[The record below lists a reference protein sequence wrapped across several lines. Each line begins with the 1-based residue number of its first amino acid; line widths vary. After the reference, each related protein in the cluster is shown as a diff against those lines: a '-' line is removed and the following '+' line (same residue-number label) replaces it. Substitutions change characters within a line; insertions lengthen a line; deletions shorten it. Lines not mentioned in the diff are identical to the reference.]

1 MSRGFLS
8 FLLALATVGAP
19 LPSAG
24 AQAPV
29 RAPAHETG
37 QSGRTAGGSGSELLK
52 QGRDL
57 LAKGSAA
64 EAVPVLRQ
72 AIEKNP
78 ADADAHLLL
87 GSALALL
94 PRRSEAV
101 AELTQAIRL
110 RPDHAPAYNILG
122 MTLARFA
129 EFDSA
134 QKAFEKAIAIDPKLA
149 GAHLNLALVFAQ
161 KGEIARARRAVTR
174 AIELYG
180 DTSAAAYP
188 HYVAGNLYNQQNL
201 PGRALQEFE
210 AAVRLNPKF
219 PEAFLELGSTRR
231 RLSDEAGCIDAL
243 RRAVELAP
251 GNAEARYRLGV
262 EYLNQRQGAKA
273 VEHLGAAYRLKPD
286 DRGILYNYSRALRLD
301 GQEER
306 AKIVFRKLSETMSV
320 TTKASQHL
328 ADAARLTNEGVA
340 LEKQGDFRAA
350 IEKYSAALE
359 FDPLEASVRRNL
371 GLALCRAGRWSE
383 GIAELREAQRIDPN
397 DAETTRALYIALE
410 QEAAARGR

>member
-8 FLLALATVGAP
+8 FLLALVIVFAP
-19 LPSAG
+19 LPSAV
-24 AQAPV
+24 AQALD
-29 RAPAHETG
+29 RAPADEKS
-37 QSGRTAGGSGSELLK
+37 QSGRNAGASGSELLQ

-64 EAVPVLRQ
+64 EAVPLLRQ

-87 GSALALL
+87 GSALALI

-101 AELTQAIRL
+101 AELALAIEL
-110 RPDHAPAYNILG
+110 RPDHAPAYNVLG

-161 KGEIARARRAVTR
+161 KGEIARASRAVAR

-180 DTSAAAYP
+180 DTVSAAYP
-188 HYVAGNLYNQQNL
+188 HYVAGRLYNQQNL

-210 AAVRLNPKF
+210 AAIRLNPKF
-219 PEAFLELGSTRR
+219 SEAFLELGSAKRK
-231 RLSDEAGCIDAL
+231 LSDEAGCIDAL
-243 RRAVELAP
+243 RKAVELAP
-251 GNAEARYRLGV
+251 ENAEARYRLGV
-262 EYLNQRQGAKA
+262 EYLNRRQAAKA
-273 VEHLGAAYRLKPD
+273 VEHLGAAYRLKPG
-286 DRGILYNYSRALRLD
+286 DRGILYNYSRALRLE
-301 GQEER
+301 GQEEQ
-306 AKIVFRKLSETMSV
+306 AKIIFRKLSETVSA

-328 ADAARLTNEGVA
+328 AEAARLTNEGVA

-350 IEKYSAALE
+350 VEKYRAALE
-359 FDPLEASVRRNL
+359 LDPLEASVRRNL

-383 GIAELREAQRIDPN
+383 GIAELQEAQRIDPN
-397 DAETTRALYIALE
+397 DAETTRALYIARE
-410 QEAAARGR
+410 QEAAAQGR